1 MNAIRAIREFSVHCR
16 TGRLETHI
24 RERHFAVAVHCR
36 TGSIHTTIVLGI
48 WSCHDTLNF
57 KPLASAHNNNRNNC
71 DRNQFSAHKSMLY

>member
-1 MNAIRAIREFSVHCR
+1 M
-16 TGRLETHI
+16 
-24 RERHFAVAVHCR
+24 
-36 TGSIHTTIVLGI
+36 LGI